1 MDYLNIDLQ
10 SEYERNQ
17 SILDSYDIET
27 VLLEINCN
35 FRKEDITPN
44 KVKTHINKM
53 IDMNAQEAKEIFA
66 ANLDNICKHALNE
79 KLKTEKGI

>member
-1 MDYLNIDLQ
+1 MDYLNINLNDT
-10 SEYERNQ
+10 YEREQ

-35 FRKEDITPN
+35 FRKEDITPD
-44 KVKTHINKM
+44 KVKAHINKM

-79 KLKTEKGI
+79 KIKSEN